1 MVSLFYRTI
10 DTWKRSQIT
19 QIRFSN
25 MLIKNMSRNKC
36 HTFIKIIT
44 IIIIII
50 IMFRRTTN
58 AGMVEEDEHLIP
70 AKYHRGQ
77 CTIYNLQQSSL
88 TTGLH
93 VVELFQTSRRGR
105 KVGISGALKPVLWAR
120 CARQH
125 CQQSSQEKENL

>member
-1 MVSLFYRTI
+1 
-10 DTWKRSQIT
+10 
-19 QIRFSN
+19 

-44 IIIIII
+44 IIIIIIII

-77 CTIYNLQQSSL
+77 CTIYNL
-88 TTGLH
+88 
-93 VVELFQTSRRGR
+93 
-105 KVGISGALKPVLWAR
+105 
-120 CARQH
+120 
-125 CQQSSQEKENL
+125 